1 MMVRITRK
9 KNMKQ
14 KRPRLLG
21 LLLWVIVVYP
31 LLGML
36 LPLLL
41 GMLGLWQ
48 ESGGQKPVFG
58 LLLWALLG
66 LLFWL
71 YFCLPGLRDDKS
83 SI

>member
-1 MMVRITRK
+1 
-9 KNMKQ
+9 
-14 KRPRLLG
+14 
-21 LLLWVIVVYP
+21 
-31 LLGML
+31 
-36 LPLLL
+36 
-41 GMLGLWQ
+41 
-48 ESGGQKPVFG
+48 